1 MTHPGDSQSEITM
14 LTIPFWQKIRLLG
27 QSLTATVVFYA
38 MNTIDFREF
47 QKLDLRVGTIVSA
60 EPFPEAR
67 KAAYKLLVDFGEIG
81 HLRSSVQITE
91 NYTLEE
97 LVGKQV
103 IGVVNFP
110 PKQIGPFVS
119 ECLVTGFANETGHVV
134 LARPDRQ
141 VPNGSRL
148 F

>member
-1 MTHPGDSQSEITM
+1 M

-27 QSLTATVVFYA
+27 QSLTATVVSYA
-38 MNTIDFREF
+38 MDTIDFREF